1 MLIILTAWF
10 IHNWWKLL
18 IGLVMV
24 IIILEGRHRKSREA
38 ANSGASDNG
47 ALNKDAA
54 ETRAADQEVKVK
66 VKEEEEQQKQES

>member
-24 IIILEGRHRKSREA
+24 IIILEGRHRKTREA
-38 ANSGASDNG
+38 ANSGEADAG
-47 ALNKDAA
+47 ALDNDAA
-54 ETRAADQEVKVK
+54 GNDVADQEEKA
-66 VKEEEEQQKQES
+66 EEKEEQQQDS